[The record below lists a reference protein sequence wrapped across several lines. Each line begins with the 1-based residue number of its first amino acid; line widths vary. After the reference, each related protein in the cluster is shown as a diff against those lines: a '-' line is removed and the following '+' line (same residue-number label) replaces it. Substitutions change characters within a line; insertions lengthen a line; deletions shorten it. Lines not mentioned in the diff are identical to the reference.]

1 MLDLLTSATVSV
13 RRVPPAHNCPAC
25 TPSRRVW
32 GTNHSKG
39 ERGSSRLYR
48 GGGFLARLCCQSQ
61 ALMEADPHR
70 DKLIL
75 QMTGY
80 SLHTVTA
87 PLSLLC
93 KNETKRVQWCQLEE
107 FCSCL
112 YQQRWR
118 ETCDF
123 FFPSKKPCS
132 FPLQRNFW
140 NSENM
145 PNFGFNYICPWKY
158 FLDNLCCWLHT
169 KQKFMLSKVY
179 VPIQI
184 VHCSNSH
191 RKWSLCIF
199 FVFLFYNKR
208 KTLIVVKKQWWIIF

>member
-13 RRVPPAHNCPAC
+13 RCVPPTHTCPAC
-25 TPSRRVW
+25 TPSRRAW
-32 GTNHSKG
+32 GTNCSKG
-39 ERGSSRLYR
+39 ERGSIRLYR

-75 QMTGY
+75 QMMGY
-80 SLHTVTA
+80 SLHTETA

-93 KNETKRVQWCQLEE
+93 KNETNKESSVVSAWGVLFMSIPTKMKRNLW
-107 FCSCL
+107 
-112 YQQRWR
+112 
-118 ETCDF
+118 F
-123 FFPSKKPCS
+123 FFPPSKKPRS

-179 VPIQI
+179 VP
-184 VHCSNSH
+184 HTNSA
-191 RKWSLCIF
+191 L
-199 FVFLFYNKR
+199 L
-208 KTLIVVKKQWWIIF
+208 